1 MYLVDRSR
9 EKARTTWIYP
19 YLQILSK
26 LEPSEMHFCTVGWLV
41 HIYNL
46 WLHCETVTLS
56 GTKVA
61 LPYDFHQLR
70 SGNSNSQVVI
80 GRSNV
85 GCPGGQSHN
94 LDLIRKLPRSQFTKA
109 IRLSWNKSLTQK
121 PVGGVFEPSSLI
133 KHQIPPSRL
142 NAQSLTDLWWFHIWA
157 EALPSNPKHASKRRY
172 SSHLIQHFCETNY
185 Y

>member
-9 EKARTTWIYP
+9 EKARTIWIYP

-80 GRSNV
+80 GRSLKRIITIKVITFIKPSWPLSNWK
-85 GCPGGQSHN
+85 CYWHN
-94 LDLIRKLPRSQFTKA
+94 CSKSPKPETLVFCISAFKPAFLADFSITPIKGL
-109 IRLSWNKSLTQK
+109 RLRPWVSGLCLLWQL
-121 PVGGVFEPSSLI
+121 VFWQL
-133 KHQIPPSRL
+133 
-142 NAQSLTDLWWFHIWA
+142 F
-157 EALPSNPKHASKRRY
+157 
-172 SSHLIQHFCETNY
+172 
-185 Y
+185 